1 MISVPKAKAIIRKH
15 IPILESETVSLN
27 EAGHRILAQSISAA
41 FPIPKFD
48 NSAMDGFAVRSVD
61 LIGAS
66 RSKPITLKMVAVSA
80 AGSPTEV
87 EIQPG
92 ECIQCMTGAQIPE
105 GADAIV
111 IVEDSSG
118 FSNSE
123 LVQIFS
129 EVNSGKHIRKQGEEI
144 GKEEVLIS
152 KGTRITPGEIG
163 TCATFG
169 FSELTVFRKPR
180 VAIFATG
187 DELIEPGDELEPGK
201 IYNSNLYVFAE
212 LVKRVGA
219 KVVMRNVIKDDR
231 DALHSFLS
239 EALEICDIVIS
250 SGGVSMGR
258 FDYVR
263 EVFMKLGV
271 KEHFW
276 KVAQKPGKPLFFGT
290 TNSTMI
296 FGLPGNP
303 VSAYIGFMEWVW
315 PVLENMMGKQEA
327 KRLTGILKE
336 SFPKDKEKYRFLF
349 GNAWIEDGKLM
360 CKPSIK
366 MGSAMLTSSLEANC
380 ILGSE
385 PGDNPL
391 KPGEK
396 IRLNI
401 LPWRTIV

>member
-152 KGTRITPGEIG
+152 KGTRITPGDIG

-187 DELIEPGDELEPGK
+187 DELIEPGNELEPGK
-201 IYNSNLYVFAE
+201 SIIPIF
-212 LVKRVGA
+212 
-219 KVVMRNVIKDDR
+219 M
-231 DALHSFLS
+231 FL
-239 EALEICDIVIS
+239 
-250 SGGVSMGR
+250 
-258 FDYVR
+258 
-263 EVFMKLGV
+263 
-271 KEHFW
+271 
-276 KVAQKPGKPLFFGT
+276 
-290 TNSTMI
+290 
-296 FGLPGNP
+296 
-303 VSAYIGFMEWVW
+303 
-315 PVLENMMGKQEA
+315 
-327 KRLTGILKE
+327 
-336 SFPKDKEKYRFLF
+336 
-349 GNAWIEDGKLM
+349 
-360 CKPSIK
+360 
-366 MGSAMLTSSLEANC
+366 
-380 ILGSE
+380 
-385 PGDNPL
+385 
-391 KPGEK
+391 
-396 IRLNI
+396 LN
-401 LPWRTIV
+401 W